1 MAIGREPGEIQVLD
15 QQTVS
20 RIAAGEVV
28 ERPASVIKELVEN
41 ALDAGAT
48 RVEVEITSR
57 KGIITGIRVTDN
69 GSGMTPKDADLACVR
84 HATSKIRTLSDL
96 LLVQSLGFRG
106 EALASI
112 AAVSRLSLITRKA
125 GTALSGVR
133 IVNEGG
139 EVIERG
145 ECGCPEGTTVE
156 VEEIFFNTP
165 ARRKFLRSLPAE
177 MAYITGILE
186 RIILSRPDV
195 SFRVLHNRKVLMS
208 GPGESVHD
216 AALHLFGTGV
226 ARALIPLDFEGS
238 FIRVGGVISHP
249 SLSRQNPYQV
259 FLSINRRPVQSRAL
273 SLAVKAGYGTLLPG
287 DRFPVAILDITIDP
301 HLVDV
306 NVHPTKREVRLS
318 REREVKGEISRAV
331 ETALKDM
338 DLTFEARESGKASTQ
353 ATISPASGSPAYHID
368 EPSLATVAEPGRSIR
383 ADTDRRLR
391 QTELGLSAGTAGQ
404 SPVPDL
410 EVLGT
415 LDNTYI
421 LACPRGGE
429 DLILIDQHAAH
440 ERILYEQVLDTGQ
453 REPECQELIVP
464 VPLHLSPREAA
475 ILPALIPL
483 LEEIGFS
490 IEKFGRG
497 TYAVRAIPI
506 VLGKQIG
513 QEGVREVVDA
523 LLSGDVRQDLSE
535 KERILKVIAC
545 RGAIKGGTPLT
556 MEQCRSLIAQL
567 RRTEH
572 PFSCPHGR
580 PTMVTF
586 KRRELDGLFF
596 RT

>member
-1 MAIGREPGEIQVLD
+1 METRREAGEIQLLD
-15 QQTVS
+15 QQTVA

-28 ERPASVIKELVEN
+28 ERPASVVKELVEN

-57 KGIITGIRVTDN
+57 KGTITGIRVTDN
-69 GSGMTPKDADLACVR
+69 GSGMTPEDADLAFVR

-96 LLVQSLGFRG
+96 SRVQSLGFRG

-112 AAVSRLSLITRKA
+112 AAVSRLSLTTRKA
-125 GTALSGVR
+125 GSSLSGIR

-139 EVIERG
+139 EVIERA
-145 ECGCPEGTTVE
+145 ECGSPEGTTVE

-195 SFRVLHNRKVLMS
+195 AFRVFHNRKLLMS
-208 GPGESVHD
+208 GPGGSVQD
-216 AALHLFGTGV
+216 AALHLFGAGV
-226 ARALIPLDFEGS
+226 GSALIPLGYEGS
-238 FIRVGGVISHP
+238 FIRVEGVISQP

-273 SLAVKAGYGTLLPG
+273 SLAVKEGYGTLLPG

-318 REREVKGEISRAV
+318 REGEVKREISLAV
-331 ETALKDM
+331 EAALHDM
-338 DLTFEARESGKASTQ
+338 DLTFDALEPGKASTQ
-353 ATISPASGSPAYHID
+353 ATISPAVCSSAYHID
-368 EPSLATVAEPGRSIR
+368 EPAQATVAEPGRSIH

-391 QTELGLSAGTAGQ
+391 QTELGLSAGKAGET
-404 SPVPDL
+404 PVPDL

-440 ERILYEQVLDTGQ
+440 ERILYEQVLKAGE

-475 ILPALIPL
+475 ILPALFPT

-490 IEKFGRG
+490 IEDFGRG
-497 TYAVRAIPI
+497 TYAVRAIPV
-506 VLGKQIG
+506 VLGKQVG
-513 QEGVREVVDA
+513 QEGVREVVAA
-523 LLSGDVRQDLSE
+523 LLSGDVRQESSE
-535 KERILKVIAC
+535 KDRILKVIAC

-556 MEQCRSLIAQL
+556 LEQCRSLIWQL

-586 KRRELDGLFF
+586 KKRDLDGLFY